1 MVRLKTYSLIFSV
14 MFTILPVG
22 EFPQTLGN
30 QYVQIC
36 LLKERITQ
44 ASQGLNQ
51 PTQRIRTRPDRSEFF
66 AMGFPQRRS
75 TRCNIKFVKCQEP
88 AESAASPPSN
98 FLTSAKSIAFLS
110 LTTTTTTLEF
120 SCPARDKT
128 TIMADTA
135 VVDPPH
141 ATIPSPAPAAGAE
154 ADEQPTHTNDENA
167 LTTQPSETAV
177 TEADGTQKKKK
188 IIRRK
193 RRPARPQVD
202 PATVKSEPPPQTGT
216 VFNIWYNKWSG
227 GDREDKY
234 LSKQAASSRCNVAK
248 DSGYTR
254 ADKVPGSFFCLFF
267 ARGVCPKGHE
277 CEYLHRLPTLH
288 DLFNP
293 NVDCFGRDK
302 FSDYRDDMGG
312 VGSFMRQ
319 NRTLYVG
326 RIHVTDDIEEVVARH
341 FAEWGQVERTRVLT
355 SRGVAFVTYTNEANA
370 QFAKE
375 AMAHQSLD
383 HSEILNVRWAT
394 VDPNPLAQKREARR
408 LEEQAAEA
416 VRRALPA
423 EFVAELEGRDP
434 EARKRKKIEGSFGL
448 QGYEPPDEIWYTRT
462 KELEDAKQTG
472 QGQLEAPEQPLMLES
487 APPAAAASAE
497 PQNSGIFSGSTVA
510 ALQGLAGGNV
520 TTQRTSQTAGPL
532 VGYGSDDESD

>member
-1 MVRLKTYSLIFSV
+1 
-14 MFTILPVG
+14 
-22 EFPQTLGN
+22 
-30 QYVQIC
+30 
-36 LLKERITQ
+36 
-44 ASQGLNQ
+44 
-51 PTQRIRTRPDRSEFF
+51 
-66 AMGFPQRRS
+66 
-75 TRCNIKFVKCQEP
+75 
-88 AESAASPPSN
+88 
-98 FLTSAKSIAFLS
+98 
-110 LTTTTTTLEF
+110 
-120 SCPARDKT
+120 
-128 TIMADTA
+128 MA
-135 VVDPPH
+135 
-141 ATIPSPAPAAGAE
+141 
-154 ADEQPTHTNDENA
+154 
-167 LTTQPSETAV
+167 ETAV
-177 TEADGTQKKKK
+177 IDTPPTHVPTDTPDQDDSTPNDDNALVVQQQSEESTALTVTDTAADGTVKKTKK

-202 PATVKSEPPPQTGT
+202 PATVKAEPPPQTGT

-234 LSKQAASSRCNVAK
+234 LSKTAATSRCNVAK

-254 ADKVPGSFFCLFF
+254 ADKVPGSYFCLFF

-341 FAEWGQVERTRVLT
+341 FAEWGQVDRIRVLT

-434 EARKRKKIEGSFGL
+434 EARKRKKIEGSYGL
-448 QGYEPPDEIWYTRT
+448 QGYEPPDEVWFARA
-462 KELEDAKQTG
+462 KELEGAG
-472 QGQLEAPEQPLMLES
+472 GEEMGALEAPEQSLMIES
-487 APPAAAASAE
+487 ASTT
-497 PQNSGIFSGSTVA
+497 QNEAGGGGIFSNSTVA
-510 ALQGLAGGNV
+510 ALKALNGGTV
-520 TTQRTSQTAGPL
+520 TTKQAPQASGPL
-532 VGYGSDDESD
+532 VAYGSDDESD

>member
-1 MVRLKTYSLIFSV
+1 M
-14 MFTILPVG
+14 
-22 EFPQTLGN
+22 
-30 QYVQIC
+30 
-36 LLKERITQ
+36 
-44 ASQGLNQ
+44 
-51 PTQRIRTRPDRSEFF
+51 
-66 AMGFPQRRS
+66 
-75 TRCNIKFVKCQEP
+75 
-88 AESAASPPSN
+88 AETAE
-98 FLTSAKSIAFLS
+98 I
-110 LTTTTTTLEF
+110 
-120 SCPARDKT
+120 
-128 TIMADTA
+128 DT
-135 VVDPPH
+135 P
-141 ATIPSPAPAAGAE
+141 PAAAPVDQIQQNE
-154 ADEQPTHTNDENA
+154 DDQQLTPNDDNA
-167 LTTQPSETAV
+167 LAQQQSETAV
-177 TEADGTQKKKK
+177 TVTTDADGTQKKTKK

-216 VFNIWYNKWSG
+216 VFNIWFNKWSG

-234 LSKQAASSRCNVAK
+234 LSKHAAPSRCNVAK

-254 ADKVPGSFFCLFF
+254 ADKVTGSYFCLFF
-267 ARGVCPKGHE
+267 ARGVCPKGYE

-302 FSDYRDDMGG
+302 HSDYRDDMGG

-326 RIHVTDDIEEVVARH
+326 RIHVTDDIEEVVSRH
-341 FAEWGQVERTRVLT
+341 FAEWGQVDRIRVLT

-434 EARKRKKIEGSFGL
+434 EAKKRKKIEGSYGL
-448 QGYEPPDEIWYTRT
+448 QGYEPPDEVWFARA
-462 KELEDAKQTG
+462 KELEGAG
-472 QGQLEAPEQPLMLES
+472 NEAPQLEAPDQPLMLEAGDS
-487 APPAAAASAE
+487 MAE
-497 PQNSGIFSGSTVA
+497 NEVESGGGIFSSSTVA
-510 ALQGLAGGNV
+510 ALRGLGGGNV
-520 TTQRTSQTAGPL
+520 TTKQAPQASGPL
-532 VGYGSDDESD
+532 VGYGSDDES